1 MKNIEYLAI
10 IPARG
15 NSKRIKDKN
24 LIKFRKKT
32 LIENTLDS
40 IKDIKKIE
48 LAALSSDL
56 KKILKIGTKYRKC
69 INIIRPKKISNSKSS
84 TEKAILHVLQVLEKQ
99 NFKIKNII
107 LLQVTSPLRSKD
119 DIIGSIKE
127 FENKNLNSIFS
138 CYKKKS
144 FVWKKKSKSLLSI
157 SYNYKNRI
165 ISQRMKNLYF
175 ENGAIY
181 IFNVKNFKKVKNRII
196 KPFDIYLMDE
206 MKSLDIDTIDD
217 LKLLKKME

>member
-1 MKNIEYLAI
+1 MKHIEYLAI

-15 NSKRIKDKN
+15 NSKRIKNKN

-40 IKDIKKIE
+40 IKDIKKIK

-56 KKILKIGTKYRKC
+56 NKILKIGKKYKKC
-69 INIIRPKKISNSKSS
+69 IDIIRPKKISSSKST
-84 TEKAILHVLQVLEKQ
+84 TEKAILHVIKVLEKQ
-99 NFKIKNII
+99 RFKIKNII

-119 DIIGSIKE
+119 DIIGSIKK
-127 FENKNLNSIFS
+127 FEKKKLNSIFS
-138 CYKKKS
+138 CYKKKP
-144 FVWKKKSKSLLSI
+144 FVWKKKSKSLLST
-157 SYNYKNRI
+157 SYNYKKRV
-165 ISQRMKNLYF
+165 ISQRMENLYF

-181 IFNVKNFKKVKNRII
+181 IFNVKKFKSVKNRIL
-196 KPFDIYLMDE
+196 KPFDVFVMDE
-206 MKSLDIDTIDD
+206 MNSLDIDTKED

>member
-15 NSKRIKDKN
+15 NSKRIKNKN

-56 KKILKIGTKYRKC
+56 KKILKIGKKYKKC
-69 INIIRPKKISNSKSS
+69 ITIDRPKNISNSKST
-84 TEKAILHVLQVLEKQ
+84 TEQAILHVLKVLEKQ
-99 NFKIKNII
+99 SFKIKNII
-107 LLQVTSPLRSKD
+107 LLQVTSPLRLRK
-119 DIIGSIKE
+119 DIIGSIQR
-127 FENKNLNSIFS
+127 FEKNSLNSIFS
-138 CYKKKS
+138 CYKKKP
-144 FVWKKKSKSLLSI
+144 FVWSKKSNFLQSI
-157 SYNYKNRI
+157 SYNYEKRT
-165 ISQRMKNLYF
+165 ISQEMENMYF

-181 IFNVKNFKKVKNRII
+181 IFNVKKFKKVKNRII
-196 KPFDIYLMDE
+196 KPFDLYLMDE
-206 MKSLDIDTIDD
+206 MNSLDIDTKED